1 MKFFSLIFVFSLA
14 LLLVQCTD
22 PPVTQPDE
30 SLALYAGGNGGGGN
44 GGGGGGGGHTE
55 TQANNLSFPA
65 LLADGFSLS
74 PITESLTVP
83 FTVDAI
89 NCVGL
94 TPEEIAA
101 LLATGPWYAQKVEG
115 NVWQGPYD
123 TYTAGTPVT
132 FIDWGDAM
140 ESVDPKIRRPYRV
153 EFGVYVELLAPMSA
167 YTMALLAYPS
177 SKDETQGTNGTTYD
191 CNYATIASP
200 LGKVVIQRYDPGATL
215 VWNATLGQWDGAYAP
230 ETGFG
235 FAQELNVGGKFIFGA
250 STGGWKPTELG
261 EYRITFY
268 FENSEVSLV
277 GSQVGDYNG
286 GAPIIPKIGEN
297 NTAVVDD
304 VNNLTYMDVQ
314 CTGGGGG
321 GGGGH

>member
-22 PPVTQPDE
+22 PPVSPPIDE
-30 SLALYAGGNGGGGN
+30 SLTLFAGGRGGGN
-44 GGGGGGGGHTE
+44 GGGGGGHTE

-74 PITESLTVP
+74 PVTESLTVP
-83 FTVDAI
+83 YAGAYE
-89 NCVGL
+89 GL
-94 TPEEIAA
+94 TQAEIDA
-101 LLATGPWYAQKVEG
+101 LIATGPWYAQKVEG
-115 NVWQGPYD
+115 NVWQGEYQ
-123 TYTAGTPVT
+123 TYTGTPVT

-153 EFGVYVELLAPMSA
+153 EFGVYVELPTTMSA
-167 YTMALLAYPS
+167 YTMALLAFPS
-177 SKDETQGTNGTTYD
+177 SKDETQGTNGTRYD
-191 CNYATIASP
+191 CGYATIASP
-200 LGKVVIQRYDPGATL
+200 LGKCVIQKYDPGATL
-215 VWNATLGQWDGAYAP
+215 TWNATLGQWDGAYGP

-235 FAQELNVGGKFIFGA
+235 FAQELNVGGKYIFGA

-268 FENSEVSLV
+268 FDQ
-277 GSQVGDYNG
+277 GSAVNLTGAQPGDYNS
-286 GAPIIPKIGEN
+286 GAPIIPKIGER
-297 NTAVVDD
+297 NTAVVDGT
-304 VNNLTYMDVQ
+304 NNLTYMDV
-314 CTGGGGG
+314 TVVPGGG

>member
-1 MKFFSLIFVFSLA
+1 MKFFSLIFVFLLA
-14 LLLVQCTD
+14 IFLVNCAD
-22 PPVTQPDE
+22 PPVSPLPTE
-30 SLALYAGGNGGGGN
+30 SLVLYGGGN
-44 GGGGGGGGHTE
+44 GNNGGGNGGGHTE

-65 LLADGFSLS
+65 LLADGFALT
-74 PITESLTVP
+74 PVTELLTVP
-83 FTVDAI
+83 YAGEYE
-89 NCVGL
+89 GL
-94 TPEEIAA
+94 TQAEIDA
-101 LLATGPWYAQKVEG
+101 LIATGPWYAQKVEG
-115 NVWQGPYD
+115 NVWQGPFE
-123 TYTAGTPVT
+123 TFTAGTPVA

-153 EFGVYVELLAPMSA
+153 EFGVYVELATPMSA

-177 SKDETQGTNGTTYD
+177 SKDETQGTNGTRYD
-191 CNYATIASP
+191 CDYATIASP
-200 LGKVVIQRYDPGATL
+200 LGKCVIQRYEPGATL
-215 VWNATLGQWDGAYAP
+215 TWNAALGQWDGAYDP

-268 FENSEVSLV
+268 FEQSSIVSLA
-277 GSQVGDYNG
+277 GAQPGDYNG

-297 NTAVVDD
+297 NTAVVDGA
-304 VNNLTYMDVQ
+304 NNLTYMDV
-314 CTGGGGG
+314 TVVPGGGG